1 MADVTASMIKDL
13 RERTGAGMS
22 DCKKALVETDADME
36 KAIDFLRKKGLAKAA
51 KKAGREATEGAVVSY
66 IHGGG
71 RIGVMV
77 EVNCETDFV
86 ARNEDFQAFCRE
98 VALQIAAMNPL
109 YVRTEEVPADAVARE
124 KEVRLE
130 QARQSGKPEQVIQKM
145 LEGQLSK
152 WMKEICLLDQPWVK
166 DDKKSIAD
174 LQQDLIAKI
183 GENIRVRRFARFELG
198 EGLDKKQGD
207 DFAAEVA
214 KTAGLA

>member
-109 YVRTEEVPADAVARE
+109 YVRTEEVPADEREALWQSVVKINKHQGEYLEAVKRE
-124 KEVRLE
+124 IPLV
-130 QARQSGKPEQVIQKM
+130 
-145 LEGQLSK
+145 
-152 WMKEICLLDQPWVK
+152 WF
-166 DDKKSIAD
+166 
-174 LQQDLIAKI
+174 
-183 GENIRVRRFARFELG
+183 RRR
-198 EGLDKKQGD
+198 
-207 DFAAEVA
+207 
-214 KTAGLA
+214 